1 MKSILAFILAAC
13 MLCSMFVAC
22 DKSNGETNGTN
33 TEAPTTTE
41 SEPSNTEKPTES
53 ESANNQE
60 PTESETEPEEEED
73 NLDDVVAGLPEAEP
87 ELTYAMYG
95 GYEMTQYAEMAKA
108 DYLAACKYY
117 EEEGYTLWSSN
128 VVGNALS
135 AVYVNGD
142 AYANVMFNDNKQEL
156 YIGESES
163 GASAFPTDG
172 EDIDCFDEPTI
183 TQHYSE
189 DINGMCYFIKLT
201 DGSFIVVD
209 GGYEADLDDAFKV
222 LAKLNGS
229 EYGIHIRAWII
240 THSHGDHYEMFDC
253 FSKKYASR
261 VTLDTVMFSPLDKVN
276 AYQQDIYL
284 NGLVY
289 TAADRFGA
297 ETCHV
302 FTGMSFIYGDITLEF
317 LATPEHIYKTSDP
330 QDFNETSIVFR
341 IKNEEGSMMF
351 LADCGK
357 YVCDWI
363 VDTYGEAL
371 KSDMVQ
377 LAHHGCETATPAV
390 YEMIAAE
397 VLFCPSSESL
407 LNTTR
412 GGETKQYYIEAE
424 SSKEFLYHG
433 FGNITRPLSYKSE
446 VEYVDI
452 TPDRKSIK
460 GNSNSS
466 VTNIRVEDGVIKYDI
481 ASMAD
486 DPYIYI
492 DYRKSGIMTTEY
504 NMLKIVVGAGDAESG
519 TLFFSTHKEDVNKF
533 SAEKRKYTSE
543 QGVSND
549 DKTTIIVYLGD
560 IPGYADEEGK
570 LNSIRFD
577 LGTENGQTI
586 EIYSI
591 EMFKIEIDE

>member
-1 MKSILAFILAAC
+1 MKLRSILAVILAIC
-13 MLCSMFVAC
+13 MLCGALVAC
-22 DKSNGETNGTN
+22 NSSSSTTDTDAEPNTTVADEPTN
-33 TEAPTTTE
+33 TVAPAESKTEESREEKTETTTTQSGGE
-41 SEPSNTEKPTES
+41 V
-53 ESANNQE
+53 
-60 PTESETEPEEEED
+60 EED
-73 NLDDVVAGLPEAEP
+73 VAAGLPEAEP

-95 GYEMTQYAEMAKA
+95 GYEMTQYAEMAKE

-135 AVYVNGD
+135 SVYVNGD
-142 AYANVMFNDNKQEL
+142 AYANVMYNGNKQEL
-156 YIGESES
+156 YLGESES
-163 GASAFPTDG
+163 GASAFPEGG
-172 EDIDCFDEPTI
+172 EDIDYFDEPTI
-183 TQHYSE
+183 TQHYSD
-189 DINGMCYFIKLT
+189 DINGMCYFIKLS

-209 GGYEADLDDAFKV
+209 GGYEADLDDAFKT

-276 AYQQDIYL
+276 AYQQDVYL

-317 LATPEHIYKTSDP
+317 LASPEHIYKTSDP
-330 QDFNETSIVFR
+330 QDFNETSVVFR
-341 IKNEEGSMMF
+341 IRNDEGSMIF
-351 LADCGK
+351 LADCGE

-377 LAHHGCETATPAV
+377 LAHHGCETATIAV

-397 VLFCPSSESL
+397 TLFCPSSESL

-460 GNSNSS
+460 SNDG

-481 ASMAD
+481 ANIDAD
-486 DPYIYI
+486 PFIYI
-492 DYRKSGIMTTEY
+492 DYRKSGITTTAY
-504 NMLKIVVGAGDAESG
+504 NALKIVVGAGDAQSG
-519 TLFFSTHKEDVNKF
+519 TLFFSTHKEDVNRF

-560 IPGYADEEGK
+560 IPGYADEDGK

-591 EMFKIEIDE
+591 EIFKMEIDE

>member
-1 MKSILAFILAAC
+1 MKLRSILAVILAIC
-13 MLCSMFVAC
+13 MLCGALVAC
-22 DKSNGETNGTN
+22 NSSSSTTDTDAEPNTTVADEPTN
-33 TEAPTTTE
+33 TVAPAESKTEESREEKTETTTTQSGGE
-41 SEPSNTEKPTES
+41 V
-53 ESANNQE
+53 
-60 PTESETEPEEEED
+60 EED
-73 NLDDVVAGLPEAEP
+73 VAAGLPEAEP

-95 GYEMTQYAEMAKA
+95 GYEMTQYAEMAKE

-135 AVYVNGD
+135 SVYVNGD
-142 AYANVMFNDNKQEL
+142 AYANVMYNGNKQEL
-156 YIGESES
+156 YLGESES
-163 GASAFPTDG
+163 GASAFPEGG
-172 EDIDCFDEPTI
+172 EDIDYFDEPTI
-183 TQHYSE
+183 TQHYSD
-189 DINGMCYFIKLT
+189 DINGMCYFIKLS

-209 GGYEADLDDAFKV
+209 GGYEADLDDAFKT

-276 AYQQDIYL
+276 AYQQDVYL

-317 LATPEHIYKTSDP
+317 LASPEHIYKTSDP
-330 QDFNETSIVFR
+330 QDFNETSVVFR
-341 IKNEEGSMMF
+341 IRNDEGSMIF
-351 LADCGK
+351 LADCGE

-377 LAHHGCETATPAV
+377 LAHHGCETATIAV

-397 VLFCPSSESL
+397 TLFCPSSESL

-460 GNSNSS
+460 SNDG

-481 ASMAD
+481 ANIDAD
-486 DPYIYI
+486 PFIYI
-492 DYRKSGIMTTEY
+492 DYRKSGITTTAY
-504 NMLKIVVGAGDAESG
+504 NALKIVVGAGDAQSG
-519 TLFFSTHKEDVNKF
+519 TLFFSTHKEDVNRF

-560 IPGYADEEGK
+560 ISGYADEDGK

-591 EMFKIEIDE
+591 EIFKMEIDE

>member
-1 MKSILAFILAAC
+1 MKLRSILAVILAIC
-13 MLCSMFVAC
+13 MLCGALVAC
-22 DKSNGETNGTN
+22 NSSSSTTDTDAEPNTTVADEPTN
-33 TEAPTTTE
+33 TVSPAESKTEESREEKTETTTTQSGGE
-41 SEPSNTEKPTES
+41 V
-53 ESANNQE
+53 
-60 PTESETEPEEEED
+60 EED
-73 NLDDVVAGLPEAEP
+73 VAAGLPEAEP

-95 GYEMTQYAEMAKA
+95 GYEMTQYAEMAKE

-135 AVYVNGD
+135 SVYVNGD
-142 AYANVMFNDNKQEL
+142 AYANVMYNGNKREL
-156 YIGESES
+156 YLGESES
-163 GASAFPTDG
+163 GASAFPEGG
-172 EDIDCFDEPTI
+172 EDIDYFDEPTI
-183 TQHYSE
+183 TQHYSD
-189 DINGMCYFIKLT
+189 DINGMCYFIKLS

-209 GGYEADLDDAFKV
+209 GGYEADLDDAFKT

-276 AYQQDIYL
+276 AYQQDVYL

-317 LATPEHIYKTSDP
+317 LASPEHIYKTSDP
-330 QDFNETSIVFR
+330 RDFNETSVVFR
-341 IKNEEGSMMF
+341 IRNDEGSMIF
-351 LADCGK
+351 LADCGE

-377 LAHHGCETATPAV
+377 LAHHGCETATIAV

-397 VLFCPSSESL
+397 TLFCPSSESL

-460 GNSNSS
+460 SNDG

-481 ASMAD
+481 ANIDAD
-486 DPYIYI
+486 PFIYI
-492 DYRKSGIMTTEY
+492 DYRKSGITTTAY
-504 NMLKIVVGAGDAESG
+504 NALKIVVGAGDAQSG
-519 TLFFSTHKEDVNKF
+519 TLFFSTHKEDVNRF

-560 IPGYADEEGK
+560 IPGYADEDGK

-591 EMFKIEIDE
+591 EIFKMEIDE

>member
-1 MKSILAFILAAC
+1 MKLRSILAVILAIC
-13 MLCSMFVAC
+13 MLCGALVAC
-22 DKSNGETNGTN
+22 NSSSSTTDTDAEPNTTVADETTN
-33 TEAPTTTE
+33 TEAPAESKTEESREEKTETTTTQSGGE
-41 SEPSNTEKPTES
+41 V
-53 ESANNQE
+53 
-60 PTESETEPEEEED
+60 EED
-73 NLDDVVAGLPEAEP
+73 VAAGLPEAEP

-95 GYEMTQYAEMAKA
+95 GYEMTQYAEMAKE

-135 AVYVNGD
+135 SVYVNGD
-142 AYANVMFNDNKQEL
+142 AYANVMYNGNKQEL
-156 YIGESES
+156 YLGESES
-163 GASAFPTDG
+163 GASAFPEGG
-172 EDIDCFDEPTI
+172 EDIDYFDEPTI
-183 TQHYSE
+183 TQHYSD
-189 DINGMCYFIKLT
+189 DINGMCYFIKLS

-209 GGYEADLDDAFKV
+209 GGYEADLDDAFKT

-276 AYQQDIYL
+276 AYQQDVYL

-317 LATPEHIYKTSDP
+317 LASPEHIYKTSDP
-330 QDFNETSIVFR
+330 QDFNETSVVFR
-341 IKNEEGSMMF
+341 IRNDEGSMIF
-351 LADCGK
+351 LADCGE

-377 LAHHGCETATPAV
+377 LAHHGCETATIAV

-397 VLFCPSSESL
+397 TLFCPSSESL

-460 GNSNSS
+460 SNDG

-481 ASMAD
+481 ANIDAD
-486 DPYIYI
+486 PFIYI
-492 DYRKSGIMTTEY
+492 DYRKSGITTTAY
-504 NMLKIVVGAGDAESG
+504 NALKIVVGAGDAQSG
-519 TLFFSTHKEDVNKF
+519 TLFFSTHKEDVNRF

-560 IPGYADEEGK
+560 IPGYADEDGK

-591 EMFKIEIDE
+591 EIFKMEIDE

>member
-1 MKSILAFILAAC
+1 MKLRSILAVILAIC
-13 MLCSMFVAC
+13 MLCGALVAC
-22 DKSNGETNGTN
+22 NSSSSTTDTDAELNTTVADEPTN
-33 TEAPTTTE
+33 TETPVESKTEESREEKTETTTTQSGGE
-41 SEPSNTEKPTES
+41 V
-53 ESANNQE
+53 
-60 PTESETEPEEEED
+60 EED
-73 NLDDVVAGLPEAEP
+73 VAAGLPEAEP

-95 GYEMTQYAEMAKA
+95 GYEMTQYAEMAKE

-135 AVYVNGD
+135 SVYVNGD
-142 AYANVMFNDNKQEL
+142 AYANVMYNGNKQEL
-156 YIGESES
+156 YLGESES
-163 GASAFPTDG
+163 GASAFPEGG
-172 EDIDCFDEPTI
+172 EDIDYFDEPTI
-183 TQHYSE
+183 TQHYSD
-189 DINGMCYFIKLT
+189 DINGMCYFIKLS

-209 GGYEADLDDAFKV
+209 GGYEADLDDAFKT

-276 AYQQDIYL
+276 AYQQDTYL

-317 LATPEHIYKTSDP
+317 LASPEHIYKTSDP
-330 QDFNETSIVFR
+330 QDFNETSVVFR
-341 IKNEEGSMMF
+341 IRNDEGSMIF
-351 LADCGK
+351 LADCGE

-377 LAHHGCETATPAV
+377 LAHHGCETATIAV

-397 VLFCPSSESL
+397 TLFCPSSESL

-460 GNSNSS
+460 SNDG

-481 ASMAD
+481 ANIDAD
-486 DPYIYI
+486 PFIYI
-492 DYRKSGIMTTEY
+492 DYRKSGITTTAY
-504 NMLKIVVGAGDAESG
+504 NALKIVVGAGDAQSG
-519 TLFFSTHKEDVNKF
+519 TLFFSTHKEDVNRF
-533 SAEKRKYTSE
+533 SAEKSKYTSE

-560 IPGYADEEGK
+560 IPGYADEDGK

-591 EMFKIEIDE
+591 EIFKMEIDE

>member
-1 MKSILAFILAAC
+1 MKLRSILAVILAIC
-13 MLCSMFVAC
+13 MLCGALVAC
-22 DKSNGETNGTN
+22 NSSSSTTDTDAEPNTTVADETTN
-33 TEAPTTTE
+33 TEAPAESKTEESREEKTETTTTQSGGE
-41 SEPSNTEKPTES
+41 V
-53 ESANNQE
+53 
-60 PTESETEPEEEED
+60 EED
-73 NLDDVVAGLPEAEP
+73 VAAGLPEAEP

-95 GYEMTQYAEMAKA
+95 GYEMTQYAEMAKE

-135 AVYVNGD
+135 SVYVNGD
-142 AYANVMFNDNKQEL
+142 AYANVMYNGNKQEL
-156 YIGESES
+156 YLGESES
-163 GASAFPTDG
+163 GASAFPEGG
-172 EDIDCFDEPTI
+172 EDIDYFDEPTI
-183 TQHYSE
+183 TQHYSD
-189 DINGMCYFIKLT
+189 DINGMCYFIKLS

-209 GGYEADLDDAFKV
+209 GGYEADLDDAFKT

-276 AYQQDIYL
+276 AYQQDVYL

-317 LATPEHIYKTSDP
+317 LASPEHIYKTSDP
-330 QDFNETSIVFR
+330 QDFNETSVVFR
-341 IKNEEGSMMF
+341 IRNDEGSMIF
-351 LADCGK
+351 LADCGE

-377 LAHHGCETATPAV
+377 LAHHGCETATIAV

-397 VLFCPSSESL
+397 TLFCPSSESL

-460 GNSNSS
+460 SNDG

-481 ASMAD
+481 ENIDAD
-486 DPYIYI
+486 PFIYI
-492 DYRKSGIMTTEY
+492 DYRKSGITTTAY
-504 NMLKIVVGAGDAESG
+504 NALKIVVGAGDAQSG
-519 TLFFSTHKEDVNKF
+519 TLFFSTHKEDVNRF

-560 IPGYADEEGK
+560 IPGYADEDGK

-591 EMFKIEIDE
+591 EIFKMEIDE